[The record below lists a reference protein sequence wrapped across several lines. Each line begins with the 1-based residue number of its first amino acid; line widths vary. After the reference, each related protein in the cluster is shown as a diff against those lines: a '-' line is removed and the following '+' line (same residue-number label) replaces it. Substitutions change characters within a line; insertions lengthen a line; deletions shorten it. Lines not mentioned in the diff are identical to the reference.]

1 MNGKEEVFKLI
12 LREINRLKR
21 RRIAEIFAHAV
32 KALGIAS
39 TADRTGIQ
47 LTRGIE
53 PMLGLLTLL
62 VDKTRIVGLFLGI
75 DANQILVIEKKLGA
89 KLKVGIAKVAE
100 PAVLVLVPYL
110 NELQIEV
117 FSGENI
123 AVLILKL
130 A

>member
-1 MNGKEEVFKLI
+1 
-12 LREINRLKR
+12 
-21 RRIAEIFAHAV
+21 
-32 KALGIAS
+32 
-39 TADRTGIQ
+39 
-47 LTRGIE
+47 
-53 PMLGLLTLL
+53 MLGLLTLL

-89 KLKVGIAKVAE
+89 KLKVGIAKIAE
-100 PAVLVLVPYL
+100 PAVLVLVPYF

>member
-1 MNGKEEVFKLI
+1 
-12 LREINRLKR
+12 
-21 RRIAEIFAHAV
+21 
-32 KALGIAS
+32 
-39 TADRTGIQ
+39 
-47 LTRGIE
+47 
-53 PMLGLLTLL
+53 MLGLLTLL

-89 KLKVGIAKVAE
+89 KLKVGIAKLAE